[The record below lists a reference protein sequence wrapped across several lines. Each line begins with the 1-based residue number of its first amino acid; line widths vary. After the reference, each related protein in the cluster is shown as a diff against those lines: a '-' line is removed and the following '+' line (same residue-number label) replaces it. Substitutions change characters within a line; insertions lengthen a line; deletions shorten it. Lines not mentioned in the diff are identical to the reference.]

1 MQTRQEEQEHQNQKD
16 QYYYSNFINSLKSKD
31 TKTVYVKRV
40 GYFMTFLGIKEGKY
54 SRLVEGLDKKIIEDN
69 IKSFLVYLRQERGGV
84 SYRSASF
91 YLDSIKKFYYVNSDY
106 EFKWKLIKMY
116 LGDDDDQNTDTTETA
131 PIEEDRPYTR
141 DEIHTMLKSAN
152 DTRTKIIILLIAS
165 SGMRVGAIPSL
176 KLRNLVKN
184 PELGI
189 YQISV
194 YEGSRK
200 SNYKTFCTPEC
211 TAVIDAYLDYRKHAG
226 ETLKDISPLLREQ
239 FNPDDMF
246 KVNNPRHIGLG
257 LLRYLVN
264 EVLVKYSALRQKL
277 EYDYQNKKKVGKNS
291 TMLTHGLRKFFDTE
305 CRKAGVYPDFVEL
318 LMGHKLPGVKSHY
331 FKPDMNTLLE
341 GTAECKGYKAAI
353 NDLTINEE
361 FRLSKQ
367 VKELNEKNQ
376 YQNYVID
383 KKLKSMEDFIL
394 QMFDKY
400 EKVDRIEHQKE
411 LKKLTETKGK
421 YYAMFPNGEPLSE
434 SEKIQKE
441 MNEDIHKQ
449 WFLLIKDRPDLQQ
462 KYGVKFV
469 DRNSSK

>member
-1 MQTRQEEQEHQNQKD
+1 
-16 QYYYSNFINSLKSKD
+16 
-31 TKTVYVKRV
+31 
-40 GYFMTFLGIKEGKY
+40 
-54 SRLVEGLDKKIIEDN
+54 
-69 IKSFLVYLRQERGGV
+69 
-84 SYRSASF
+84 
-91 YLDSIKKFYYVNSDY
+91 
-106 EFKWKLIKMY
+106 
-116 LGDDDDQNTDTTETA
+116 
-131 PIEEDRPYTR
+131 
-141 DEIHTMLKSAN
+141 MLKSAN
-152 DTRTKIIILLIAS
+152 DIRTKIIILLIAS
-165 SGMRVGAIPSL
+165 SGMRMGAIAAI
-176 KLRNLVKN
+176 KIRNLVKN

-200 SNYKTFCTPEC
+200 SNYKIFCTPEC
-211 TAVIDAYLDYRKHAG
+211 TNIIDSYLDYRKHSG
-226 ETLKDISPLLREQ
+226 EQLKDASPLIREQ
-239 FNPDDMF
+239 FDSTDMF
-246 KVNNPRHIGLG
+246 KVNNPRHIGTG
-257 LLRYLVN
+257 LVKYLVN
-264 EVLVKYSALRQKL
+264 EVLVKYSTLKEKH
-277 EYDYQNKKKVGKNS
+277 EYDYEKRRMIGRNP
-291 TMLTHGLRKFFDTE
+291 TMLTHALRKFFDTE

-331 FKPDMNTLLE
+331 FKLDMNTLLE
-341 GTAECKGYKAAI
+341 GTGECKGYKAAI

-367 VKELNEKNQ
+367 VKELNEKYE

-394 QMFDKY
+394 QIFDKY

-411 LKKLTETKGK
+411 LQKLTETKGK

-469 DRNSSK
+469 DNGRNIMKNK